1 MELAGKNDSIVCS
14 AFYSKFG
21 PWYFDKALAVPLW
34 NSFIFRN
41 LNKSL
46 NIKDRERSEGFAC

>member
-21 PWYFDKALAVPLW
+21 PWYFDKALGKDFFTFFNDL
-34 NSFIFRN
+34 FFYFLIKT
-41 LNKSL
+41 LMNKEP
-46 NIKDRERSEGFAC
+46 NFW